1 MAKTNNE
8 KIKVAKLE
16 EKVNFIIDTLSDI
29 KGDLKINNKTTVQLE
44 QIMTNHL
51 QTHKRDILVLGAVI
65 TAMATIVSAAI
76 GVIA

>member
-44 QIMTNHL
+44 QIITNHL
-51 QTHKRDILVLGAVI
+51 QTHKRDILILGAVI